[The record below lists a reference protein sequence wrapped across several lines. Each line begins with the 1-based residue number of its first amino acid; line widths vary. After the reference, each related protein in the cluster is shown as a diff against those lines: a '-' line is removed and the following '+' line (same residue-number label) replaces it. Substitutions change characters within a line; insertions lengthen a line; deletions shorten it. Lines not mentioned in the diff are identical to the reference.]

1 MGISSLVELSRE
13 LRRYKEQEFLRIG
26 CRDLTEAADVVE
38 VMAELSDLAAASL
51 EVTLDYS
58 FKWLVAK
65 HGAPGGLSPGFRKGL
80 VILSM
85 GKLSGHELNFSS
97 DIDLI
102 YLRHPEDG
110 WTSGPDRIAV
120 SKFYELLARS
130 VNKAMSDVTEDGFV
144 FRVDLRLRPE
154 GDKGELVPSLRNAVE
169 YYLSWGRTWERAAL
183 MKALPIAG
191 DLMLGYDF
199 LKEIEPFVYRKHL
212 DYSTLDD
219 MRSMKKQIETQL
231 KKKPGLN
238 MKAWTRRNKR
248 N

>member
-1 MGISSLVELSRE
+1 MFLERRCNQGKTLLEKDKELRNRLSCAGVFSAELSRE

-65 HGAPGGLSPGFRKGL
+65 HGAPTGLPPGSTGL

-102 YLRHPEDG
+102 YVRHPEDG

-144 FRVDLRLRPE
+144 FRVDLRLDRKE
-154 GDKGELVPSLRNAVE
+154 TRENLFLR
-169 YYLSWGRTWERAAL
+169 
-183 MKALPIAG
+183 
-191 DLMLGYDF
+191 
-199 LKEIEPFVYRKHL
+199 
-212 DYSTLDD
+212 
-219 MRSMKKQIETQL
+219 
-231 KKKPGLN
+231 
-238 MKAWTRRNKR
+238 
-248 N
+248 